1 LQALDQK
8 EAEDMMRLLLGESF
22 KEALMQQWVKCGN
35 FVDAA
40 GVFEKRARWCVDNL
54 TPYNPECIE

>member
-1 LQALDQK
+1 
-8 EAEDMMRLLLGESF
+8 MMRLLLGESF